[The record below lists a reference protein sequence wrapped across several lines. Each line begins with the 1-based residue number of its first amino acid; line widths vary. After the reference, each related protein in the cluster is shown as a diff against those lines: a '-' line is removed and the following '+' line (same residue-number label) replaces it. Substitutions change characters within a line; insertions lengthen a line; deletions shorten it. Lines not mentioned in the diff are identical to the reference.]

1 MRGRKALFAAQSA
14 LLAWDNASGLYRQAI
29 GIRPRSPV
37 RGSRASESLHTVLI
51 SCIGL
56 EGGVVPTRSS
66 ANSQG
71 RC

>member
-1 MRGRKALFAAQSA
+1 MIARKALFAAQSA
-14 LLAWDNASGLYRQAI
+14 LRALGNASGLYRQAI

-56 EGGVVPTRSS
+56 EGGVVPTLSS
-66 ANSQG
+66 AKSEG
-71 RC
+71 KC